1 MQWIKKGLLFC
12 PDGKST
18 WNQRGYAHV
27 VCADTS
33 YEDKIRLYYSAR
45 DEKGRCQASFI
56 DLDPDNLSNI
66 LYVHPEPIL
75 DLGAPGTFDDCGIMP
90 TWFMQHGDEKWLYYI
105 GWTVRNTIPYHN
117 ALGIASS
124 TDGIHFTKN
133 SRVLSSAPRLP
144 NLTSTDPHVFL
155 NMKENSKL
163 GTLTV
168 PIG

>member
-1 MQWIKKGLLFC
+1 MQWSKKGLLFC

-18 WNQRGYAHV
+18 WNQKGYAHV

-56 DLDPDNLSNI
+56 DLAPDNISNI
-66 LYVHPEPIL
+66 IYEHPEPIL
-75 DLGAPGTFDDCGIMP
+75 NLGAPGTFDDCGIMP
-90 TWFMQHGDEKWLYYI
+90 TWFLQNGDEKWLYYI

-124 TDGIHFTKN
+124 KIRTWFIYISFLTFGSPVIIYM
-133 SRVLSSAPRLP
+133 VLAFWRS
-144 NLTSTDPHVFL
+144 
-155 NMKENSKL
+155 MKHYILL
-163 GTLTV
+163 GKRNPLKY
-168 PIG
+168 